1 MKTYKGYEL
10 LKAIADEE
18 IKDGSKIE
26 IIGRF
31 GGELK
36 GSYFIYNE
44 GAFEYNIYTP
54 KNKIYE
60 ELSIRDI
67 LDYKF
72 KILENEIDIDNIE
85 NLLKIE
91 EYEVDKTDIV
101 INRNK
106 INELIQAVKQ
116 LDKK

>member
-85 NLLKIE
+85 EIDEERYIITDVLK
-91 EYEVDKTDIV
+91 
-101 INRNK
+101 K
-106 INELIQAVKQ
+106 INELVQAVKQ
-116 LDKK
+116 LNKKLEEK